1 MNITIQGFGNSI
13 FGGGPLG
20 GYRGLKSTQQK
31 LERQAERDSQVD
43 FYEKQKENLKNV
55 KCETVEEIAKKLEMF
70 HSYEDQIAA
79 AKAAYNSE
87 QMMHIMDESRE
98 MGEKIA
104 EAAEKLEPKTPEE
117 RREELVEEALGI
129 DENGGVLEEVL
140 DEVAKLQ
147 EELQDTLSE
156 TTQEGLQ
163 QTAQEEL
170 QETIQEDVQEQTAD
184 STVQQKIVFYE
195 EGLRKEE
202 NDPIKLT

>member
-87 QMMHIMDESRE
+87 QMLHIMDESRE

-129 DENGGVLEEVL
+129 DESGGILEEVL
-140 DEVAKLQ
+140 DEAAKLQ

-156 TTQEGLQ
+156 TAQEGLQ

-170 QETIQEDVQEQTAD
+170 QESIQENVQEQTAD
-184 STVQQKIVFYE
+184 GTVQQKIVFYE

-202 NDPIKLT
+202 NDPIKIS